1 MFLEDV
7 RNMIKLPGKA
17 QGDESIHLHKCQIY
31 FDGKQQPPLC
41 EQGRT
46 HRRPSPFQI

>member
-31 FDGKQQPPLC
+31 FDGKQPPLR

-46 HRRPSPFQI
+46 RRRRPPFQI